1 MSQIQKRGIAA
12 NAVDETKI
20 QLNNNSALS
29 ALNFAG
35 SAAVAL
41 LKLNASNLP
50 EFSFSPVL
58 PDPTA
63 ANQAA
68 SKGYTDTG
76 LALKINTSLIGAP
89 SGVAGLDASS
99 KILTANLPASVL
111 GSLKY
116 KGTLDA
122 STGAYPASPAQGDY
136 YVISVA
142 GTILGHAYSVGDWAT
157 YDGVQWDYIDNSV
170 KVSSVNGFVGA
181 IVLTTTNISEGT
193 SLYYTQARF
202 DAAFAA
208 KSTTNLSEG
217 TNLYFTNARVIAAP
231 LTGYVSSSGVI
242 SATDTVLTAI
252 QKLNGNVAAAAS
264 SFTRTKEI
272 HTVTA
277 AEVTS
282 HSITLLHAPLAFSVR
297 LYWQGVSQNESV
309 DYSVSGTTVTFI
321 NGGDLYS
328 GVLAADVI
336 YIHYQY

>member
-1 MSQIQKRGIAA
+1 MSQIQKRGLAV
-12 NAVDETKI
+12 NSVDETKI
-20 QLNNNSALS
+20 LLNNNVSISANN
-29 ALNFAG
+29 AAG
-35 SAAVAL
+35 SAPVAL

-50 EFSFSPVL
+50 EFSFSVVL

-76 LALKINTSLIGAP
+76 LALKINTTLIGAP
-89 SGVAGLDASS
+89 NGVAPLDASS
-99 KILTANLPASVL
+99 KLPSSYLPASIL

-116 KGTLDA
+116 RGTLDA

-142 GTILGHAYSVGDWAT
+142 GTISGHAYSIGDWAT
-157 YDGVQWDYIDNSV
+157 YDGTQWDYVDNSI
-170 KVSSVNGFVGA
+170 KVSSVNGAVGA
-181 IVLTTTNISEGT
+181 VTLTTTNIAEGT

-217 TNLYFTNARVIAAP
+217 TNLYFTPARAIASP
-231 LTGYVSSSGVI
+231 LTGYVSSSGTI
-242 SATDTVLTAI
+242 TATDTVLTAI

-264 SFTRTKEI
+264 SFTRAKDI

-277 AEVTS
+277 GEVTA
-282 HSITLLHAPLAFSVR
+282 HAITLLHAPIANSVDLRAF
-297 LYWQGVSQNESV
+297 GVLQNEGA
-309 DYSVSGTTVTFI
+309 DYTVSGSIVTFVVS
-321 NGGDLYS
+321 GDLYS
-328 GVLAADVI
+328 QVIAGDVI
-336 YIHYQY
+336 YAKYEY